1 MIANFTAV
9 ATDSPP
15 PGGMSELT
23 TVLAPPEYGWPDVDP
38 QTGDLVVHSSGRRR
52 VMRVSGRSHQHQ
64 DWALKTIRQARSHSR
79 ATGRSCVVGI
89 LSIAEFGRLRNLL
102 GPAGCVSLLDQ
113 VADRAGGMHR
123 WRGATVAQG
132 GSGEVVVVVEVLQGR
147 SAEAAFGEMAQ
158 AVAGC
163 DFVVGREHLR
173 VTPLPG
179 YAVVDDTVDDAT
191 ALRQAR
197 LAAGVAAQQLDMVPV
212 CYHPRMGQQAKGRRR
227 SRRSL
232 RARLRLPVT
241 AQIALSTAICLG
253 TPFGVYSVLFELGF
267 DPTGVAFAV
276 LVVSLVGTAM
286 TIYLEQLHALEPEQ
300 CPDAPAAP
308 YPAASAIIAAYLPNE
323 SATIIDTVE
332 AFLRLD
338 YPGPLQIILAYNT
351 PRNLPVEE
359 ALARIAEADP
369 RFVAVRVQGST
380 SKAQNVNAALSAVT
394 GDFVGVFD
402 ADHQPAPDAFRR
414 AWRWLSHGAAVV
426 QGHCV
431 VRNGDAT
438 RVSRTVAV
446 EFESIYAVSHPGRA
460 RMHGFG
466 IFGGS
471 NGYWRTDLLHQTRM
485 RGSMLT
491 EDIDA
496 SLRTIIAGG
505 RIVSDPGLV
514 SYELAPTTLTALWRQ
529 RVRWAQGWTQVSRR
543 HLWKAFGSSALTAR
557 QKLGLAWLLGW
568 REIYPWLSPQIY
580 PLILFSLLHPTS
592 GEGVRLN
599 VSLYLLAALFSTM
612 VGPMQALFAYALADP
627 SIRRHRTWFV
637 KFCLVNIFYTEFKN
651 VIARLAPVKELL
663 GERDWHVTPRH
674 DQQPGPAAPAM
685 SSTPTMPVTPSTS
698 AMSNIPAVRNTPV
711 MSGIPAGSAAERIG
725 GQAPAVERVRVGAT
739 S

>member
-1 MIANFTAV
+1 
-9 ATDSPP
+9 
-15 PGGMSELT
+15 
-23 TVLAPPEYGWPDVDP
+23 
-38 QTGDLVVHSSGRRR
+38 VH
-52 VMRVSGRSHQHQ
+52 GRSYHHHQ
-64 DWALKTIRQARSHSR
+64 DRAVETIRQARNHSR
-79 ATGRSCVVGI
+79 ATGRSCVVGV
-89 LSIAEFGRLRNLL
+89 LYVAEFGRVRNRL

-113 VADRAGGMHR
+113 VAARAGGMHR
-123 WRGATVAQG
+123 WRGATIGQG
-132 GSGEVVVVVEVLQGR
+132 QPGEVVVVVEAPQGR
-147 SAEAAFGEMAQ
+147 SAEATFTDIVQ

-163 DFVVGREHLR
+163 DYLVDGENLR
-173 VTPLPG
+173 VTPIPG
-179 YAVVDDTVDDAT
+179 YAVVDEAVDDET
-191 ALRQAR
+191 ALSQAR
-197 LAAGVAAQQLDMVPV
+197 LAASVAAQQLDMVPV
-212 CYHPRMGQQAKGRRR
+212 CYHPRMDQQGQGQDQGQGRGKRRR
-227 SRRSL
+227 QLRRPL
-232 RARLRLPVT
+232 RERLRLPVA
-241 AQIALSTAICLG
+241 AQVVLSTAACLG
-253 TPFGVYSVLFELGF
+253 MPFGIYSALFEVGF
-267 DPTGVAFAV
+267 DPTGVVFAI
-276 LVVSLVGTAM
+276 LVVSLVATAM

-300 CPDAPAAP
+300 CPDTPAAP

-323 SATIIDTVE
+323 SATVIDTVE

-338 YPGPLQIILAYNT
+338 YPGPLRIILAYNT

-359 ALARIAEADP
+359 ALARIAKKDP
-369 RFVAVRVQGST
+369 RFVAVRVLGST

-394 GDFVGVFD
+394 GDFVGIFD
-402 ADHQPAPDAFRR
+402 ADHHPAPDAFRR

-438 RVSRTVAV
+438 RISRTVAV

-460 RMHGFG
+460 KMHGFG

-514 SYELAPTTLTALWRQ
+514 SYELAPTTMHALWRQ
-529 RVRWAQGWTQVSRR
+529 RMRWAQGWNQVSRR
-543 HLWKAFGSSALTAR
+543 HLWKAFGSSALTVR

-580 PLILFSLLHPTS
+580 PLILFSMLHPTS

-599 VSLYLLAALFSTM
+599 VSLYVLAALFSTM
-612 VGPMQALFAYALADP
+612 VGPAQALFAYALADP
-627 SIRRHRTWFV
+627 SIRRNRTWFV
-637 KFCLVNIFYTEFKN
+637 KFCVVNIFYTEFKN

-663 GERDWHVTPRH
+663 GERAWHVTPRLAQEPG
-674 DQQPGPAAPAM
+674 QQPDLAAQ
-685 SSTPTMPVTPSTS
+685 SS
-698 AMSNIPAVRNTPV
+698 A
-711 MSGIPAGSAAERIG
+711 SAADPGG
-725 GQAPAVERVRVGAT
+725 GQTPRAEHAEPARVGAM